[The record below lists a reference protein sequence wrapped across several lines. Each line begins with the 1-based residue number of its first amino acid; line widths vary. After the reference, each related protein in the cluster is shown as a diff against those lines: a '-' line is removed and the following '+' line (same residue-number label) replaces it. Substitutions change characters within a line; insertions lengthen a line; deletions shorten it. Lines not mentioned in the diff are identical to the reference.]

1 LQATGIKAK
10 ELTGKVS
17 KGGRK
22 RVIEWRAPR
31 RVIVATDSA
40 SRGMNLDVDL
50 VVNYDLPTSLSQ
62 YVHRAGRT
70 GRGFGTGTVISM
82 RKQGEAW
89 AKFEK
94 ELGRAGRV
102 RARKVEDA
110 DLDRGALRVLKDIMA
125 REEEGDLGYEEDH
138 GNTENS
144 DSSSLP
150 SSDEEEEEEE
160 EEVEVEEEEV
170 EAVKG

>member
-1 LQATGIKAK
+1 M
-10 ELTGKVS
+10 
-17 KGGRK
+17 
-22 RVIEWRAPR
+22 
-31 RVIVATDSA
+31 ATDSA

-70 GRGFGTGTVISM
+70 GRGFGTGTVVSM

-102 RARKVEDA
+102 GVRKVEEA
-110 DLDRGALRVLKDIMA
+110 DMDRGALRTLKDIMK
-125 REEEGDLGYEEDH
+125 REEDGDLGYEEEH
-138 GNTENS
+138 GVIPGDS

-150 SSDEEEEEEE
+150 SSDDDEDDEDGEGEGEE
-160 EEVEVEEEEV
+160 
-170 EAVKG
+170 